1 MLKLLKSWLKAGPH
15 GVPNDDFTAATVRLL
30 HGNRLPVTPLEKKLA
45 AVIVAGNEIPIA
57 QVIDAVAAEL
67 YREELQNGAATLDIG
82 LFGKRLFARDVTREL
97 IAETGNYGRSNAG
110 NTIGSDH
117 TLEARPFTRPGC
129 LGARSLVRR

>member
-1 MLKLLKSWLKAGPH
+1 MLKLVKSWLKGGPH
-15 GVPNDDFTAATVRLL
+15 GVPNDDFAAATVRLL
-30 HGNRLPVTPLEKKLA
+30 HGNRLPVTPMEKKLA

-97 IAETGNYGRSNAG
+97 IAGNGKLWEIQCRQHDRLRSH
-110 NTIGSDH
+110 S
-117 TLEARPFTRPGC
+117 
-129 LGARSLVRR
+129 